1 MRNDLPWPGQLSD
14 RQRAWALGITVL
26 LHILIGTALF
36 GWSRAQPAVV
46 DEATLAVI
54 DLERP
59 PLIEPRPPRRP
70 ECQRRSGAAAP
81 PDLKNIPKAMV
92 APPPLVPL
100 PPPPLLAAPIA
111 GPGAAVDSGAAA
123 VAGPGTGAGG
133 EGVGRGSGTGDGD
146 GSGDGDGD
154 GDGGE
159 PPRKIGGRMRDS
171 DYPKGLGVEGIQGR
185 VSVRYL
191 VDEMGRVAD
200 CEVTASSGSKIL
212 DDTTCRLISERF
224 RFRPS
229 RDGRG
234 RPVPSYIVE
243 NHDWIVERDTEQNQP
258 RD

>member
-1 MRNDLPWPGQLSD
+1 MDNETHWTGQLSD
-14 RQRAWALGITVL
+14 RQRAVAAGVSAL
-26 LHILIGTALF
+26 LHILGFAALL
-36 GWSRAQPAVV
+36 GWSRAQPVAVV
-46 DEATLAVI
+46 ERTLDVI
-54 DLERP
+54 ELDRP

-70 ECQRRSGAAAP
+70 EPRRRSGAAAP
-81 PDLKNIPKAMV
+81 PDLKNVPKAMV
-92 APPPLVPL
+92 APPPIILL

-111 GPGAAVDSGAAA
+111 GPGAALDSGAAP

-154 GDGGE
+154 GDGGT
-159 PPRKIGGRMRDS
+159 PPRQIGGRMRDS

-191 VDEMGRVAD
+191 VSETGRVSD
-200 CEVTASSGSKIL
+200 CEVTASSGSTTL
-212 DDTTCRLISERF
+212 DETTCRLITERF

-234 RPVPSYIVE
+234 QPVASYVVE
-243 NHDWIVERDTEQNQP
+243 NHDWIVERDTEQDRPGN
-258 RD
+258 

>member
-14 RQRAWALGITVL
+14 RHRAWALGVTML
-26 LHILIGTALF
+26 LHLLVGVALF
-36 GWSRAQPAVV
+36 GWSRAQPVV
-46 DEATLAVI
+46 GVERTLDVI

-59 PLIEPRPPRRP
+59 PRIELPRPAIAKR
-70 ECQRRSGAAAP
+70 QRRSGAASP
-81 PDLKNIPKAMV
+81 PDLTNVPKELV
-92 APPPLVPL
+92 APPPLHLL

-111 GPGAAVDSGAAA
+111 GPGAAVDSGAAL

-171 DYPKGLGVEGIQGR
+171 DYPKGLGIEGIQGR

-191 VDEMGRVAD
+191 VNEAGRVAD
-200 CEVTASSGSKIL
+200 CEITASSGSKIL
-212 DDTTCRLISERF
+212 DDTTCRLITERF

-234 RPVPSYIVE
+234 RPVPSYVVE
-243 NHDWIVERDTEQNQP
+243 NHDWIVERDTEQDRPGN
-258 RD
+258 